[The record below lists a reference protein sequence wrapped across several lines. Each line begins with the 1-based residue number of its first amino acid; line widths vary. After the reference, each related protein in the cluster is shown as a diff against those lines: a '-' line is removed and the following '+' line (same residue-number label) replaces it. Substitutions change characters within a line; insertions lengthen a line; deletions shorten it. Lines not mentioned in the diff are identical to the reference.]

1 MKIKFVLLFFF
12 MGMAGSFAQNMESLK
27 ARAEKMYA
35 ATYAMDLKTVLDL
48 TYPKVFEIMDRE
60 TLETAMGSV
69 YENEDM
75 SISFTKEKVKF
86 TYSDIKQVD
95 GKKFNV
101 IKYRSG
107 MKMSLKEALDDEYI
121 DLMAHG
127 LKESGQYDTVTYD
140 KPTNSFLIEED
151 SILLAVADSSTKN
164 EWTFVNYDDDQLFKM
179 IFDEKTKT
187 ALGL

>member
-1 MKIKFVLLFFF
+1 MKTKFVIVLFFI
-12 MGMAGSFAQNMESLK
+12 GVAGSFAQTMESLK

-48 TYPKVFEIMDRE
+48 TYPKVFEIVDRE

-69 YENEDM
+69 FENEDM
-75 SISFTKEKVKF
+75 SISFTKEKAKF
-86 TYSDIKQVD
+86 TYSDIREVD

-101 IKYRSG
+101 IKYRSN
-107 MKMSLKEALDDEYI
+107 MKMHLKEVFSDE
-121 DLMAHG
+121 DMEVMGQG
-127 LKESGQYDTVTYD
+127 LKESGQFDTVTYD
-140 KPTNSFLIEED
+140 KATNSFLIEGD
-151 SILLAVADSSTKN
+151 STLIAVADSSTKN
-164 EWTFVNYDDDQLFKM
+164 EWTFVNYDDNQLFEL